1 MIERLIASSSGKVA
15 FNTLAQ
21 VAGKAA
27 TLIISLIITALVT
40 RSLGRAGYGDYSLAR
55 NFMLLFTLG
64 VDFGLNAIVVRE
76 ITRKKRATHRYF
88 RNLLSLRL
96 LLAIFFVLFGLSLL
110 PFFPY
115 PQTVKWGIVIAL
127 LILIPQGLYR
137 SANTIF
143 QANFRYDLSVIAFIL
158 GQLVS
163 LGLVVLGVLQGW
175 GLLFLIGAGLVGHGV
190 MIIIALLFLG
200 EFKVGFSL
208 GGDLRLWKSLI
219 LVAFPLGLMLL
230 FSQVN
235 AKADLFLLS
244 LLPLPKKFGL
254 GSSETVGVYSLA
266 YQIFNNAIILPTF
279 FMNAFFPIIV
289 TDQKKNWPQ
298 FTRRLKKTLVTL
310 FWISFFGAGIGI
322 IFAPW
327 IIKIIAGEGFDHSVT
342 ALRILL
348 LGLPLFYLS
357 SPLQWFL
364 VTTNKEKILPFI
376 YGLAAVIN
384 ILLNLV
390 FIPRFS
396 YQASAMIVLVVEGL
410 ILAFLAVSSWRAWVT
425 RQNK

>member
-96 LLAIFFVLFGLSLL
+96 LLAIFFVLFGLSIL

-158 GQLVS
+158 GQLADNTTR
-163 LGLVVLGVLQGW
+163 LQ
-175 GLLFLIGAGLVGHGV
+175 
-190 MIIIALLFLG
+190 
-200 EFKVGFSL
+200 
-208 GGDLRLWKSLI
+208 
-219 LVAFPLGLMLL
+219 
-230 FSQVN
+230 
-235 AKADLFLLS
+235 
-244 LLPLPKKFGL
+244 
-254 GSSETVGVYSLA
+254 
-266 YQIFNNAIILPTF
+266 AIP
-279 FMNAFFPIIV
+279 
-289 TDQKKNWPQ
+289 
-298 FTRRLKKTLVTL
+298 
-310 FWISFFGAGIGI
+310 
-322 IFAPW
+322 
-327 IIKIIAGEGFDHSVT
+327 
-342 ALRILL
+342 LL
-348 LGLPLFYLS
+348 LYYNFLFVLP
-357 SPLQWFL
+357 
-364 VTTNKEKILPFI
+364 
-376 YGLAAVIN
+376 
-384 ILLNLV
+384 
-390 FIPRFS
+390 
-396 YQASAMIVLVVEGL
+396 L
-410 ILAFLAVSSWRAWVT
+410 ILASLLLYSNMLSLIKAREWNDGNKSLLRFLSGLALIALGFFVIPDPQAFHFKLRGHTVC
-425 RQNK
+425 